1 MTLVS
6 IVIPTFNY
14 GRFLREAVD
23 SVLAQGVTDLEII
36 IVDDGSTDDTPA
48 VVTGIRDPRVRAV
61 RTPNGGIASARNT
74 GLALAQGT
82 WLAFL
87 DADDRWVSTKL
98 ERQLAMVEHE
108 PDLDLVFTDFVR
120 FDETR
125 RFEQTQFEFVRG
137 FPDVPTRPARAGGGR
152 ILLGDPFALLAPL
165 GGFATWVQ
173 TVMLR
178 RERVADLRFPPRHI
192 SSEDFHYML
201 RAYRRARVAGFIAEP
216 LVEVRRHGDN
226 SYESEEDKLEPDV
239 IALTDLL
246 REPLTPAHH
255 AILLRRIGR
264 AWSSL
269 GYYHYW
275 RGRAGT
281 SVRAWANCL
290 RYPGR
295 RTLALRY
302 LAALPLRPVVRAV
315 RKTSFTGP

>member
-1 MTLVS
+1 MLVS
-6 IVIPTFNY
+6 VIIPTYNY

-23 SVLAQGVTDLEII
+23 SVLAQGVSDLEVI
-36 IVDDGSTDDTPA
+36 IVDDGSTDDTPTVIA
-48 VVTGIRDPRVRAV
+48 GLGDPRVRAV
-61 RTPNGGIASARNT
+61 RTPNGGISSARNT
-74 GLALAQGT
+74 GLALAQGV
-82 WLAFL
+82 WLTFL
-87 DADDRWVSTKL
+87 DADDRWVPSKL
-98 ERQLAMVEHE
+98 ERQLAMVESE
-108 PDLDLVFTDFVR
+108 PDLDLVFANFAR
-120 FDETR
+120 FDEAR

-137 FPDVPTRPARAGGGR
+137 FPDVPTRPVRAGGGR
-152 ILLGDPFALLAPL
+152 ILVGDPFTLLAPL

-178 RERVADLRFPPRHI
+178 RERVADLRFPPRYI
-192 SSEDFHYML
+192 RNEDMHYMF
-201 RAYRRARVAGFIAEP
+201 RVYQRARVAGFIAEP

-246 REPLTPAHH
+246 RESMTPAHR

-281 SVRAWANCL
+281 SARAWANCL

-295 RTLALRY
+295 RALALRY
-302 LAALPLRPVVRAV
+302 LGALPLLPVARAV
-315 RKTSFTGP
+315 RRQALSVP